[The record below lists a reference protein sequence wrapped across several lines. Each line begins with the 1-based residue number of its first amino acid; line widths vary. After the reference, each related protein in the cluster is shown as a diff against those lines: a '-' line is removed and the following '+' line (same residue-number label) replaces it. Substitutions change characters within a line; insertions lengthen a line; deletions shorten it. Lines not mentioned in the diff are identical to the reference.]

1 MVRTVRNKDREA
13 SVAANNGDCYSLGV
27 NGMEYSWKM
36 LKQIIHNYEDMIR
49 TRRRLF
55 HILICKIRKK
65 LINKK
70 KLPQVSKPASWARIL
85 AHSNPLA
92 V

>member
-1 MVRTVRNKDREA
+1 M
-13 SVAANNGDCYSLGV
+13 AANNGGCYSLGV
-27 NGMEYSWKM
+27 NGKEYSWKM
-36 LKQIIHNYEDMIR
+36 LKQIIHNYKDMIR